1 MSLTK
6 EQILEEIGGL
16 SGLVDILVKSL
27 RKTLDKDGDILIRGQ
42 SERTFIDCWAEKIR
56 SISPEI
62 ISKNLKVNTSYDK
75 HGDDPKRD
83 FHDRR
88 IEVDLVIHVRG
99 TDDFNIFAMEAET
112 SNYPAGDDIEKLA
125 YLTSQDE
132 GYKYSLG
139 LYIALGVKKK
149 AGTVLRESWFINGQE
164 SAEIGKP
171 ITVSLI
177 KSQQN

>member
-6 EQILEEIGGL
+6 EQILEEICGIP
-16 SGLVDILVKSL
+16 GLVDILANSL
-27 RKTLDKDGDILIRGQ
+27 HKTFDKDGDILIRGR
-42 SERTFIDCWAEKIR
+42 SERAFVECWAGNIR
-56 SISPEI
+56 SITPEI

-99 TDDFNIFAMEAET
+99 TDDFNMFAMEAET
-112 SNYPAGDDIEKLA
+112 SNYPAGDDMEKLA
-125 YLTSQDE
+125 YLTNQDE

-139 LYIALGVKKK
+139 LYIVLGVKKN
-149 AGTVLRESWFINGQE
+149 AGTVLREGWFVNGQE

-171 ITVSLI
+171 ITASLV